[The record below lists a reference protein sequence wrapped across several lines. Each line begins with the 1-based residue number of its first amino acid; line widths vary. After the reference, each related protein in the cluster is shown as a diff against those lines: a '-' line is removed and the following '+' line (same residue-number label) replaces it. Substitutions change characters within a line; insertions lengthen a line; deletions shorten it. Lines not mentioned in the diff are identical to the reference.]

1 MATKATPI
9 QFLRSL
15 VFNKRPE
22 ADKMLPGQPAVN
34 TNPSQPGL
42 FFADDTG
49 NSLFKVGPC
58 TVSNTPPNDGATT
71 PGQLGN
77 SVGETWLDTTVTPLQ
92 PGPVLKIWDG
102 TQWIGAMPFLFAGAL
117 MTSTTPSTIAFPY
130 GTMWWNTDTG
140 LLYILYNDGTTPQWV
155 QISASVVA

>member
-22 ADKMLPGQPAVN
+22 ANKLLPGQPAVN
-34 TNPSQPGL
+34 TDASQPGL

-49 NSLFKVGPC
+49 NALFKVGPC
-58 TVSNTPPNDGATT
+58 TVSNTAPNAGATA

-77 SVGETWLDTTVTPLQ
+77 CVGETWLDTTITPLQ
-92 PGPVLKIWDG
+92 PGPTLKIWDG
-102 TQWIGAMPFLFAGAL
+102 VKWVTSMPFVFAGAL
-117 MTSTTPSTIAFPY
+117 MTNVTPPLSLPY
-130 GTMWWNTDTG
+130 GTLWWNTDTG
-140 LLYILYNDGTTPQWV
+140 LLYILYNDGTTSQWV
-155 QISASVVA
+155 QIAASVVS